1 MPAGELSYRS
11 TRAGYVAE
19 NRSVLYGSLA
29 PPGRG
34 YCNLFLALLAPGP
47 RHPPRAAPKNQSKE
61 RTERKEHAAPPLP
74 LSVRI
79 SAARHGYRSRRG
91 RRGKGGCKVKFCS
104 RRRMNSTAKMANRGK
119 RGSRGERAEG
129 RKEAVGYRGSGGK
142 GGSKGHMN
150 TEVQAY
156 HRTGSHVPG
165 DDGRQNHS
173 QCKQHT
179 PLLILHLL
187 TTPNVHESRK

>member
-1 MPAGELSYRS
+1 
-11 TRAGYVAE
+11 
-19 NRSVLYGSLA
+19 
-29 PPGRG
+29 
-34 YCNLFLALLAPGP
+34 
-47 RHPPRAAPKNQSKE
+47 
-61 RTERKEHAAPPLP
+61 
-74 LSVRI
+74 
-79 SAARHGYRSRRG
+79 
-91 RRGKGGCKVKFCS
+91 
-104 RRRMNSTAKMANRGK
+104 MNSTAKMANRGK